1 MKIFLSGMES
11 TYHKVFPEGKD
22 LLWTLLSY
30 YSIRRNTENSMELI
44 RRSQEIMIDSGAHS
58 FQKGVTVPWDDYTR
72 EYADWI
78 RANDQPKIH
87 GYFEMDVDNVIGYE
101 KVLELREI
109 LLKATDKIIPVWH
122 KNRGLEEFKK
132 MCHEYSGRIIAITG
146 FRNEDIRDSQYGMF
160 YAYAHEAGCRVHC
173 LGMTR
178 RNVLDQVP
186 FEFADSSSWLQMA
199 AYGTAPLYLKET
211 EPAVKVRF
219 PRGTNTY
226 ALERKSYEEY
236 RLMQLYYHAKWQ
248 HINQD

>member
-11 TYHKVFPEGKD
+11 TYDKVWHEGRD
-22 LLWTLLSY
+22 MLWTLLSY
-30 YSIRRNTENSMELI
+30 YSIRKNEKNCQELI

-58 FQKGVTVPWDDYTR
+58 FQKGVVVPWDDYTR

-78 RANDQPKIH
+78 RRNDQPKIH
-87 GYFEMDVDNVIGYE
+87 GYFEMDVDNVIGYD

-109 LLKATDKIIPVWH
+109 LLAATDKIIPVWH
-122 KNRGLEEFKK
+122 KNRGIAEFKK
-132 MCHEYSGRIIAITG
+132 MCAEYSGRIIAITG
-146 FRNEDIRDSQYGMF
+146 FRNEDIRDEQYGMF
-160 YAYAHEAGCRVHC
+160 WRYAHEAGCRVHC

-178 RNVLDQVP
+178 RNVLDKVP

-211 EPAVKVRF
+211 EPAIKARF

-226 ALERKSYEEY
+226 ALERKSFEEY
-236 RLMQLYYHAKWQ
+236 RLMQLHYHAKWQ
-248 HINQD
+248 SVNND